1 MVIVMCIIC
10 FWKGCEKNT
19 SESQKENKDYIKV
32 EMAILE
38 YMSIHIDDFKLYN
51 IDKDNAMKI
60 INGEKEQRNSI
71 K

>member
-1 MVIVMCIIC
+1 M
-10 FWKGCEKNT
+10 
-19 SESQKENKDYIKV
+19 